1 MVTNIFDIINGTAA
15 VITFSLIPILI
26 MSFTIVLKFILW
38 ALTEMAMRK
47 TASVNFLRS
56 FRDDHR
62 NDSISNLFSFIG
74 VLVASNYQQL
84 ALFDPCVSAIFLCYI
99 CFNWGKNCIDEMF
112 VLAGKHISIEKTEDI
127 YVRLLVMYTEID
139 MFDEVIS
146 IVGYTQGSEISLEI
160 TLNMIEDV
168 DLEEVNDCIIKI
180 EQDFEYCEGIERCYV
195 NCENDVPVSSPT
207 LDAVSTVGRSTLEV
221 PLTHVP
227 EVVEIPSE
235 RNTII
240 TKSVMEDIEKIEE
253 G

>member
-1 MVTNIFDIINGTAA
+1 
-15 VITFSLIPILI
+15 

-99 CFNWGKNCIDEMF
+99 CFNWGKNCVDEMF
-112 VLAGKHISIEKTEDI
+112 VLAGRHISSEKMQDI

-195 NCENDVPVSSPT
+195 NCENDVPG
-207 LDAVSTVGRSTLEV
+207 DSTAH
-221 PLTHVP
+221 PLGNHHNNHGHAP
-227 EVVEIPSE
+227 EVIEMPAE
-235 RNTII
+235 KNII
-240 TKSVMEDIEKIEE
+240 NNNSTAEDIEKGEE
-253 G
+253 GTNSD